1 MKEYVWENKK
11 PILAHNIIYA
21 VTSEEDYSMER
32 LIIIKENYKYTIL
45 EGSHCSCYDFDE
57 TTWDATEFE
66 NLKEMKKYLNAP
78 DYGKLRRK
86 AFNFMN
92 YYSNE
97 FNSIKV
103 ETKF

>member
-21 VTSEEDYSMER
+21 VTSEQDYEMSR
-32 LIIIKENYKYTIL
+32 LIILEENYKYIVL

-66 NLKEMKKYLNAP
+66 DLKEMKKYLNAENW
-78 DYGKLRRK
+78 GLRRK
-86 AFNFMN
+86 AYEFMN
-92 YYSNE
+92 YYSSE
-97 FNSIKV
+97 FRNRSLEIG
-103 ETKF
+103 F